1 MSGRFSFT
9 ETSLS
14 GVWIAQRKVFEDSRG
29 AFNKLFSADE
39 FQKAGVE
46 KPITQINHSITRS
59 KGTVRGL
66 HFQHPPHVE
75 TRIVS
80 CLKGEI
86 FDVAV
91 DLRKGSKTFLFYRGE
106 RLSAQNQR
114 SLIIPEGFAHGFQA
128 LTDDCELVYLHTG
141 FYVPEADGGLNVED
155 KRLGIAWPLPVSGLS
170 ERDKGH
176 AFIRDDY
183 DGVRL

>member
-9 ETSLS
+9 QTSLS
-14 GVWIAQRKVFEDSRG
+14 GLWVAQREVFEDSRG
-29 AFNKLFSADE
+29 VFSKLFCADE
-39 FQKAGVE
+39 FQKVGID
-46 KPITQINHSITRS
+46 KPITQINHSITRL

-75 TRIVS
+75 TKIVS

-91 DLRKGSKTFLFYRGE
+91 DLRNGSKTFLSWQGE
-106 RLSAQNQR
+106 RLSAKNQR

-128 LTDDCELVYLHTG
+128 LTSDCELVYLHTG

-155 KRLGIAWPLPVSGLS
+155 KRIGIAWPLPISGLS
-170 ERDKGH
+170 ERDKTH
-176 AFIRDDY
+176 AFVSDDY
-183 DGVRL
+183 DGISA